1 MDNKS
6 EDMNQEKKSQ
16 NVLTVNSFI
25 IITEQYA
32 KVNVE
37 QIMDLEDNEYVLM
50 FVPKASDLML
60 IKFEVSSENRS
71 IISKVITRPTSD
83 NFSEEEEKK
92 IDSDIKYSPLYIEEA
107 DNCYIVHLG
116 KLPGKKTITI
126 KTSFIQQITS
136 ADMSYQYIIFNKFPE
151 LKTINGFEERYSDN
165 NDSYLNISDK
175 DLDLIEIEKINWVMR
190 FIMNSKFERFIEHL
204 DCKKGYY
211 LLKKFYNDKKKC
223 IISHTYNPA
232 QKITEYNYFL
242 SGVILFRTQMMNT
255 PLLYKQYSSELN
267 ETYYVLSFMF
277 DKNKMLYSQPS
288 EENAEEFKDLEEEE
302 RMKKIKNEKT
312 PKKRTTNRGRKKAP
326 PTLEEIEK
334 EKERERI
341 ENDEFKDFRNLIEPI
356 ENKLKFDEERKMA
369 VQKASRSRK
378 KKVEPKPKPKRR
390 NIKNKNVNEDF
401 AFDLRDIDMNPEKSY
416 FINNQE
422 SDIKNSPGLF
432 IILFDQTFSMQG
444 EGLRYLKDSLKKLL
458 AILPLGSYYQ
468 LIGFHTFFT
477 MYNETAVEYNQENYL
492 SSIEQIEEMKAE
504 GLTNIY
510 DPLME
515 VYYNGRYNHINL
527 PRFVIL
533 LTDGQIA
540 NTEECLELIEQNN
553 NLFTLHAIGIGENFN
568 QDFIRRAGYVGKGG
582 YDFVKNLSNIE
593 EVLSNSATNLMRDY
607 LSNVFVILIDI
618 SQEVTKKIVLK
629 SDDSHFIRQDEIFT
643 MIFTVKEKMKEEA
656 LEIFFNYNYTNEK
669 EDKNNDK
676 KKFHFINY
684 DFKGT
689 LKTQENLEISNTNVL
704 NYFIRNLPEGNEIS
718 HIFMKSLLLNSDS
731 CISPIY
737 QQEYD
742 MALKY
747 QILCK
752 CSELN
757 ITEDFKEKED
767 KEDYENNKPTYKTGI
782 VLKKNILIE
791 SFKLMEL
798 SMDYYGLEYNYKLG
812 LGLPGVKNF
821 DENEKE
827 EEKDEVDDSEG
838 NKQDKEWYK
847 KKKEILAQTE
857 EINKNVEKINREEE
871 MDSPLK
877 VKDNIPEEDLNQM
890 KERSKRK
897 SKSKKSHR
905 KGGDDDDK
913 ENDENIINN
922 NNKNKRSKSV
932 SKAKNSKKNNN
943 KSKSGKPRSV
953 KKSKKSKSMSSDEED
968 YDSNRGDKES
978 DEEDSHKGEDGDD
991 SYEELKAKP
1000 KKGNRGR
1007 KPNSKNNKN
1016 NKGKNNKKKR
1026 NYKKEFIVE
1035 KEDSFINDDEE
1046 SDEEYQQMLNKKRN
1060 RNKGGKKSKKE
1071 NILDFDDF

>member
-1 MDNKS
+1 MDTKS
-6 EDMNQEKKSQ
+6 EDKNQEKLNQ
-16 NVLTVNSFI
+16 NGLIVNSFI

-32 KVNVE
+32 KVSVE
-37 QIMDLEDNEYVLM
+37 QIMNLEDTNYVIM
-50 FVPKASDLML
+50 FVPKASDFML
-60 IKFEVSSENRS
+60 VKFEVNFESQS

-92 IDSDIKYSPLYIEEA
+92 VDIDVKYSPLYIEEA

-116 KLPGKKTITI
+116 KLPGKKRITI
-126 KTSFIQQITS
+126 KTYFIQQISS

-151 LKTINGFEERYSDN
+151 MKIINGYEERYGNN

-175 DLDLIEIEKINWVMR
+175 DMELIEIGQINWVMR
-190 FIMNSKFERFIEHL
+190 FLMNSKFERFIEHL

-211 LLKKFYNDKKKC
+211 LLKKFFNDKKKC
-223 IISHTYNPA
+223 IISHTYNPN
-232 QKITEYNYFL
+232 QKITAYNYFL

-255 PLLYKQYSSELN
+255 PLLFKQYSSEYN
-267 ETYYVLSFMF
+267 ETYYILSFMF

-341 ENDEFKDFRNLIEPI
+341 ENDEFKDFRNLIEPL
-356 ENKLKFDEERKMA
+356 ESKLKFDEERKMA

-378 KKVEPKPKPKRR
+378 KKVEPKPKPKPKRR

-401 AFDLRDIDMNPEKSY
+401 AFDLKDIDMNPEKSY

-618 SQEVTKKIVLK
+618 GQEVTKKIVLK

-684 DFKGT
+684 DFKGNS
-689 LKTQENLEISNTNVL
+689 KNQENLEISNANVL

-791 SFKLMEL
+791 SFKLMEI

-812 LGLPGVKNF
+812 LGLPAEKHF

-827 EEKDEVDDSEG
+827 EEKDEIDDSEG

-857 EINKNVEKINREEE
+857 EINKNVEKINMEEEE

-890 KERSKRK
+890 KERSKKK
-897 SKSKKSHR
+897 SKSKKSR
-905 KGGDDDDK
+905 KKGGDDDDK

-922 NNKNKRSKSV
+922 HDKNKRSKSV

-943 KSKSGKPRSV
+943 KSKSRPKSV
-953 KKSKKSKSMSSDEED
+953 KKSKKRKNMSSDEED
-968 YDSNRGDKES
+968 NDRKKDDEDS
-978 DEEDSHKGEDGDD
+978 DEGDSDMGKDGD
-991 SYEELKAKP
+991 SYEGTKAKS

-1007 KPNSKNNKN
+1007 KNNNNK
-1016 NKGKNNKKKR
+1016 KNNKKKR

-1035 KEDSFINDDEE
+1035 KEDSFINDDEV
-1046 SDEEYQQMLNKKRN
+1046 SDDDYQQMLNKKRN
-1060 RNKGGKKSKKE
+1060 RNKGGKKSKNKE
-1071 NILDFDDF
+1071 NIIDFDF

>member
-1 MDNKS
+1 MDTKS
-6 EDMNQEKKSQ
+6 EDMNKEKLNQ
-16 NVLTVNSFI
+16 NSLVVNSFI

-32 KVNVE
+32 KVSVE
-37 QIMDLEDNEYVLM
+37 QIMNLEEFNYVLM

-60 IKFEVSSENRS
+60 VKFEVNLGNQS

-83 NFSEEEEKK
+83 NLSSEEEEKK
-92 IDSDIKYSPLYIEEA
+92 VDTDVKYSLLYIEEA

-116 KLPGKKTITI
+116 KLPAKKRITI

-151 LKTINGFEERYSDN
+151 MKIINSFEEKYGNN

-175 DLDLIEIEKINWVMR
+175 DLELIEIEQANWVMR
-190 FIMNSKFERFIEHL
+190 FLMNSKFERFIEHL

-223 IISHTYNPA
+223 IISHTYNPS

-255 PLLYKQYSSELN
+255 PLLYKQYSIELN

-277 DKNKMLYSQPS
+277 DKNKMLFSQPS
-288 EENAEEFKDLEEEE
+288 EENPEEFKDLEDEE
-302 RMKKIKNEKT
+302 RMKKLKNEKT

-341 ENDEFKDFRNLIEPI
+341 ENDEFKDFRNFIEPI
-356 ENKLKFDEERKMA
+356 ESKLKFDEERRMA
-369 VQKASRSRK
+369 AQKASRSRK
-378 KKVEPKPKPKRR
+378 KKVEQPKPKPKRR
-390 NIKNKNVNEDF
+390 NIKNRNTNEDF
-401 AFDLRDIDMNPEKSY
+401 AFDLKDIDMNPEKSY

-477 MYNETAVEYNQENYL
+477 MYNETAVAYNQENYL

-527 PRFVIL
+527 PRFIIL

-568 QDFIRRAGYVGKGG
+568 QDFIRRAGYVGRGG

-593 EVLSNSATNLMRDY
+593 DVLSNSATNLMRDY

-618 SQEVTKKIVLK
+618 GQEVTKKIVLK
-629 SDDSHFIRQDEIFT
+629 SEDSHFIRQDEIFT
-643 MIFTVKEKMKEEA
+643 MIFTVKEKMNEEA

-684 DFKGT
+684 DFKGNS
-689 LKTQENLEISNTNVL
+689 KNQENLEVSNTNVL
-704 NYFIRNLPEGNEIS
+704 NYYIRNLPQGNEIG
-718 HIFMKSLLLNSDS
+718 HIFMKTLLLNSDS

-747 QILCK
+747 QVLCR

-791 SFKLMEL
+791 SFRLMEL

-827 EEKDEVDDSEG
+827 EEKDDIDDDEG
-838 NKQDKEWYK
+838 NIQDKEWYK

-871 MDSPLK
+871 EEEMESPLK

-890 KERSKRK
+890 KERSKKK
-897 SKSKKSHR
+897 SKSKKSRR
-905 KGGDDDDK
+905 KGEDDDDK
-913 ENDENIINN
+913 ENDENLINN
-922 NNKNKRSKSV
+922 TDKKKRSKSV
-932 SKAKNSKKNNN
+932 SKAKNAKKNNN
-943 KSKSGKPRSV
+943 NKKSKSKPKSV
-953 KKSKKSKSMSSDEED
+953 KKSKKSKKKNKSSDEED
-968 YDSNRGDKES
+968 DRGDDS
-978 DEEDSHKGEDGDD
+978 DEEEGD
-991 SYEELKAKP
+991 SYEEPKPKA

-1007 KPNSKNNKN
+1007 KSNNNK
-1016 NKGKNNKKKR
+1016 KNGKKKR

-1035 KEDSFINDDEE
+1035 KEDSIINDDEE
-1046 SDEEYQQMLNKKRN
+1046 SDIEYQQMLNKKRN
-1060 RNKGGKKSKKE
+1060 RNSASKKSKKE
-1071 NILDFDDF
+1071 NTLDFDF

>member
-1 MDNKS
+1 MDTKS
-6 EDMNQEKKSQ
+6 EDMNKEKLNQ
-16 NVLTVNSFI
+16 NSLVVNSFI

-32 KVNVE
+32 KVSVE
-37 QIMDLEDNEYVLM
+37 QIMNLEEFNYVLM

-60 IKFEVSSENRS
+60 VKFEVNLGNQS

-83 NFSEEEEKK
+83 NLSSEEEEKK
-92 IDSDIKYSPLYIEEA
+92 VDTDVKYSLLYIEEA

-116 KLPGKKTITI
+116 KLPAKKRITI

-151 LKTINGFEERYSDN
+151 MKIINSFEEKYGNN

-175 DLDLIEIEKINWVMR
+175 DLELIEIEQANWVMR
-190 FIMNSKFERFIEHL
+190 FLMNSKFERFIEHL

-223 IISHTYNPA
+223 IISHTYNPS

-255 PLLYKQYSSELN
+255 PLLYKQYSIELN

-277 DKNKMLYSQPS
+277 DKNKMLFSQPS
-288 EENAEEFKDLEEEE
+288 EENPEEFKDLEDEE
-302 RMKKIKNEKT
+302 RMKKLKNEKT

-341 ENDEFKDFRNLIEPI
+341 ENDEFKDFRNFIEPI
-356 ENKLKFDEERKMA
+356 ESKLKFDEERRMA
-369 VQKASRSRK
+369 AQKASRGRK
-378 KKVEPKPKPKRR
+378 KKVEQPKPKPKRR
-390 NIKNKNVNEDF
+390 NIKNRNTNEDF
-401 AFDLRDIDMNPEKSY
+401 AFDLKDIDMNPEKSY

-477 MYNETAVEYNQENYL
+477 MYNETAVAYNQENYL

-527 PRFVIL
+527 PRFIIL

-568 QDFIRRAGYVGKGG
+568 QDFIRRAGYVGRGG

-593 EVLSNSATNLMRDY
+593 DVLSNSATNLMRDY

-618 SQEVTKKIVLK
+618 GQEVTKKIVLK
-629 SDDSHFIRQDEIFT
+629 SEDSHFIRQDEIFT
-643 MIFTVKEKMKEEA
+643 MIFTVKEKMNEEA

-684 DFKGT
+684 DFKGNS
-689 LKTQENLEISNTNVL
+689 KNQENLEVSNTNVL
-704 NYFIRNLPEGNEIS
+704 NYYIRNLPQGNEIG
-718 HIFMKSLLLNSDS
+718 HIFMKTLLLNSDS

-747 QILCK
+747 QVLCR

-791 SFKLMEL
+791 SFRLMEL

-827 EEKDEVDDSEG
+827 EEKDDIDDDEG
-838 NKQDKEWYK
+838 NIQDKEWYK

-871 MDSPLK
+871 EEEMESPLK

-890 KERSKRK
+890 KERSKKK
-897 SKSKKSHR
+897 SKSKKSRR
-905 KGGDDDDK
+905 KGEDDDDK
-913 ENDENIINN
+913 ENDENLINN
-922 NNKNKRSKSV
+922 TDKKKRSKSV
-932 SKAKNSKKNNN
+932 SKAKNAKKNNN
-943 KSKSGKPRSV
+943 NKKSKSKPKSV
-953 KKSKKSKSMSSDEED
+953 KKSKKSKSKKSSSDEED
-968 YDSNRGDKES
+968 DREDDN
-978 DEEDSHKGEDGDD
+978 DEEGGD
-991 SYEELKAKP
+991 SYEEPKPKA

-1007 KPNSKNNKN
+1007 KSNNNK
-1016 NKGKNNKKKR
+1016 KNGKKKR

-1035 KEDSFINDDEE
+1035 KEDSIINDDEE
-1046 SDEEYQQMLNKKRN
+1046 SDIEYQQMLNKKRN
-1060 RNKGGKKSKKE
+1060 RNSASKKSKKE
-1071 NILDFDDF
+1071 NTLDFDF

>member
-6 EDMNQEKKSQ
+6 EDKNQEKLNQ
-16 NVLTVNSFI
+16 NGLIVNSFI
-25 IITEQYA
+25 IVTEQYA
-32 KVNVE
+32 KVSVE
-37 QIMDLEDNEYVLM
+37 QIMNLEDTNYVLM
-50 FVPKASDLML
+50 FVPKASDFML
-60 IKFEVSSENRS
+60 VKFEVNFESQS

-92 IDSDIKYSPLYIEEA
+92 VDIDVKYSPLYIEEA

-126 KTSFIQQITS
+126 KTYFIQQISS

-151 LKTINGFEERYSDN
+151 MKIINEFEEKYGNN

-175 DLDLIEIEKINWVMR
+175 DLDLIEIGQINWVMR
-190 FIMNSKFERFIEHL
+190 FLMNSKFERFIEHL

-211 LLKKFYNDKKKC
+211 LLKKFFNDKKKC
-223 IISHTYNPA
+223 IISHTYNPNTKHTA
-232 QKITEYNYFL
+232 YNYFL

-255 PLLYKQYSSELN
+255 PLLYKQYSSEYN
-267 ETYYVLSFMF
+267 ETYYILSFMF
-277 DKNKMLYSQPS
+277 DKNKMLFSQPS

-326 PTLEEIEK
+326 PTLEEIEMQK
-334 EKERERI
+334 EKERI
-341 ENDEFKDFRNLIEPI
+341 ENDEFKDFRNLIEPL
-356 ENKLKFDEERKMA
+356 ESKLKFDEERKMA

-378 KKVEPKPKPKRR
+378 KKVEPKPKPKPKRR

-401 AFDLRDIDMNPEKSY
+401 AFDLKDIDMNPEKSY
-416 FINNQE
+416 FINTQE

-527 PRFVIL
+527 PRFIIL

-618 SQEVTKKIVLK
+618 GQEVTKKIVLK
-629 SDDSHFIRQDEIFT
+629 SDDNHFIRQDEIFT
-643 MIFTVKEKMKEEA
+643 MMFTVKEKMKEEA
-656 LEIFFNYNYTNEK
+656 LEIFFNYNYANEK

-689 LKTQENLEISNTNVL
+689 SKTQENMEISNANVL

-791 SFKLMEL
+791 SFKLMEI

-812 LGLPGVKNF
+812 LGLPAEKNF
-821 DENEKE
+821 EENEKE
-827 EEKDEVDDSEG
+827 EEKDEIDDSEG

-890 KERSKRK
+890 KERSKKK

-922 NNKNKRSKSV
+922 NNKKKRSKSA
-932 SKAKNSKKNNN
+932 SKAKNSKKNSN
-943 KSKSGKPRSV
+943 KSKNKPKSV
-953 KKSKKSKSMSSDEED
+953 KRSKKSKNMSSDEED
-968 YDSNRGDKES
+968 YDSNKGSEGS
-978 DEEDSHKGEDGDD
+978 DEGGEDGDD
-991 SYEELKAKP
+991 SYEGKKGKS

-1007 KPNSKNNKN
+1007 KSNNNNNK
-1016 NKGKNNKKKR
+1016 KNKKKR

-1035 KEDSFINDDEE
+1035 KEDSFINDDEV
-1046 SDEEYQQMLNKKRN
+1046 SDDDYQQMLNKKRN
-1060 RNKGGKKSKKE
+1060 RNKEGKKSKNKE
-1071 NILDFDDF
+1071 NIIDFDF